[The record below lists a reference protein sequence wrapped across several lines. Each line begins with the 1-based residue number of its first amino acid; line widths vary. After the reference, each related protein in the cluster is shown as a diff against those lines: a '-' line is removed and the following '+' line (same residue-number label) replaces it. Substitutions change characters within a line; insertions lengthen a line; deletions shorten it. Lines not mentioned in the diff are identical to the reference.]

1 MDNIMVQTENGLD
14 DCEIDLV
21 QKIEKEITKVMV
33 SNGFTKTTT
42 TKAGGKLVFNYR
54 QFGKAL

>member
-1 MDNIMVQTENGLD
+1 MSEITIQTENGLD